1 MSIRVFLADDHPT
14 LRVGLKALLHQAPD
28 MEVVG
33 EANTGTEALERI
45 RRLQPD
51 VAVLDCELP
60 GLAGPE
66 VAARLQE
73 EGLPVRVLMLSA
85 YTDDH
90 YVYGA
95 LDAGAVGYVL
105 KSEAPQVIV
114 EAVRK
119 AAQGESYFS
128 PPVVEKIIARM
139 KGEEPEIEA
148 LTDRE
153 IEVLRLMAKG
163 WTNARIARELGI
175 RERTVAFHVEKVLA
189 KLGAGNRTEAVVEA
203 IRRGLVEV

>member
-85 YTDDH
+85 YNEARYIH
-90 YVYGA
+90 A
-95 LDAGAVGYVL
+95 SLAAGAVGYVL

-114 EAVRK
+114 QAIRK
-119 AAQGESYFS
+119 AARGEPYLS
-128 PPVVEKIIARM
+128 PPV
-139 KGEEPEIEA
+139 A
-148 LTDRE
+148 LKVAERRTRKESEGLTPRE
-153 IEVLRLMAKG
+153 VDVLRLVAQG
-163 WTNARIARELGI
+163 LTNRGIAARLGI
-175 RERTVAFHVEKVLA
+175 TERTVEFHLTNILR
-189 KLGAGNRTEAVVEA
+189 KLGVTSRVEA
-203 IRRGLVEV
+203 ALWAKERGLV